1 MRTALQERREQ
12 TLWNIRQSPTEITI
26 TRTTKVPYKGGHR
39 EDTQEIGPLTVR
51 IYSNYRRQPQLQSER
66 QGTRIT
72 DGNWGMLA
80 DWRADI
86 RCGSDV
92 TDEFET
98 ALGRFKVSQVKPQ
111 LLGCEIAGYQCD
123 LERVS

>member
-1 MRTALQERREQ
+1 MRTAAQDRREQ
-12 TLWNIRQSPTEITI
+12 TLWNIRQNPTEITI
-26 TRTTKVPYKGGHR
+26 TRTTKTPYKGGHKD
-39 EDTQEIGPLTVR
+39 ETAEIGPLIVR
-51 IYSNYRRQPQLQSER
+51 IYSNSRRQPQLQSER

-80 DWRADI
+80 DWRVDI

-98 ALGRFKVSQVKPQ
+98 ALGRFRVAQVKPQ
-111 LLGCEIAGYQCD
+111 LLGNEIIGYQCD

>member
-1 MRTALQERREQ
+1 MSAVKERRERL
-12 TLWNIRQSPTEITI
+12 LWSIGENPTEITVS
-26 TRTTKVPYKGGHR
+26 RTQKVAYKGGFK
-39 EDTQEIGPLTVR
+39 EVNSEAGPFVVR
-51 IYSNYRRQPQLQSER
+51 LYSNAGRQPQLQSER

-72 DGNWGMLA
+72 DGNWGLLA

-92 TDEFET
+92 TDEFVT
-98 ALGRFKVSQVKPQ
+98 VLGRFRVAQVKPQ
-111 LLGCEIAGYQCD
+111 LLGSEVVGYQCD